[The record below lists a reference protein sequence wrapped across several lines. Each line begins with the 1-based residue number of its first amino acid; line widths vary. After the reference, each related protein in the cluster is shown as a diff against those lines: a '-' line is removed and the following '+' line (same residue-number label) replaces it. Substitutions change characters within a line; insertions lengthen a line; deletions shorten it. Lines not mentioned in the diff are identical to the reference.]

1 MAISNEINQFVN
13 FHKHQLQS
21 VPESLWEKL
30 YNKLKNQDFNSGDLF
45 EIRYNEN
52 KKEKC
57 LHLKDGCCLESG
69 SDIFLIDHAWTT
81 NPENAAG
88 ELLNTSG
95 LLKRMESLFNVN
107 YEEEEMEANDPDK
120 QIKEEL
126 INIVAQQASV
136 NTEKAKDALE
146 RHNYEIIN
154 AIDELTVNEEYSSD
168 VMEGIKETIASQ
180 VPLNLKEKEEKK
192 YRGPTVKQRIDKIV
206 KYIMWKYINVYQYTV
221 LTDGEEENIITWYF
235 LDEVGNAIQH
245 SDDPNVVC
253 IPFIYNNG
261 SQNVEYSL
269 FYPIKNICS
278 GEMITRN
285 KLPVELSEK
294 EKKAYILSYIDN
306 PLEDMPDNCNSLC
319 ENVKEWK
326 QKEVNNDFEIKTPNV
341 IAPLEKPDVEIPK
354 IKIYTDLISISFYL
368 KDKNVEFVK
377 DLKDADIIWI
387 SGEVEQFK
395 NNQKLSRF
403 PNQLCVTNPLYL
415 KLMLSKVYG
424 NNNDIM
430 CESYDMTTE
439 MTEFVG
445 SYLTNAKK
453 IEEQKA
459 NHKENLKVKTIE
471 NNNFWILKP
480 IFGNNGNSKP
490 SQWIITD
497 SLQKIVRQ
505 HDTKLNMLIERFN
518 NGKKPL
524 LFNDNVKCQLRFY
537 VLLNSSMDGLSLYVY
552 DENYIVYLA
561 KEFWS
566 DKLLNIYNKEIHFVK
581 YKKLRETTAAEES
594 ANTNINHIPFIHHS
608 KLEMFIENRYN
619 CQWNDIK
626 SKIYK
631 KIKDVFS
638 AAMSSPEP
646 LGFSE
651 ICLTLPSFFSLFA
664 VDVEIYDDLSSYIV
678 NIEYMPDGEHIIN
691 FDRDFLS
698 KVIGRATNGILGNI
712 KDIEKAFV
720 QL

>member
-1 MAISNEINQFVN
+1 MAVSNEINNFVN

-30 YNKLKNQDFNSGDLF
+30 YNKLKNQDFNSGELF
-45 EIRYNEN
+45 EIRYDVD
-52 KKEKC
+52 KKEKS

-69 SDIFLIDHAWTT
+69 SDIFLIDHSWTT

-107 YEEEEMEANDPDK
+107 YDEEEMEANDPDK
-120 QIKEEL
+120 LVKEEL

-154 AIDELTVNEEYSSD
+154 AIDELTITEEYSSD

-180 VPLNLKEKEEKK
+180 VPSNLKEKEEKK
-192 YRGPTVKQRIDKIV
+192 YTGPTVKQRIDKIV
-206 KYIMWKYINVYQYTV
+206 KYVMWKYINVYQYTV

-285 KLPVELSEK
+285 KLPVELNEK

-306 PLEDMPDNCNSLC
+306 PLEEMPENCDSLC
-319 ENVKEWK
+319 KNVEEWK
-326 QKEVNNDFEIKTPNV
+326 QKEVNNDFELKTPNV
-341 IAPLEKPDVEIPK
+341 IAPLEKPEVEIPK

-368 KDKNVEFVK
+368 KDSNVEFVK
-377 DLKDADIIWI
+377 DIKDADIIWI

-415 KLMLSKVYG
+415 KLMLNKVYG

-439 MTEFVG
+439 MTEFV
-445 SYLTNAKK
+445 
-453 IEEQKA
+453 
-459 NHKENLKVKTIE
+459 
-471 NNNFWILKP
+471 
-480 IFGNNGNSKP
+480 
-490 SQWIITD
+490 D

-524 LFNDNVKCQLRFY
+524 LFNDDVKCQLRFY

-566 DKLLNIYNKEIHFVK
+566 DRLSNIYNKEIHFVK
-581 YKKLRETTAAEES
+581 YKKLRETTAAEEA
-594 ANTNINHIPFIHHS
+594 ANTNINHVPFIHHT
-608 KLEMFIENRYN
+608 KLEKFIEKRYQ

-626 SKIYK
+626 SKIYH
-631 KIKDVFS
+631 KIKAVFS

-664 VDVEIYDDLSSYIV
+664 VDVEIYDDLSPYIV

-712 KDIEKAFV
+712 MDIEKAFV